1 MDLTKIKPYVFILLV
16 FAIPLLFVPIIKMA
30 KENSN
35 ALHSEKPIDKKLK
48 DTISDNYAIA
58 IHGGAGNFNPQDLSE
73 EQSLAYKKSL
83 FEALEK
89 GKSMLNSGK
98 KATEVVVDV
107 IKLLEDNPIFN
118 AGKGA
123 VLTNEGYA
131 ELDASI
137 MDGVTRNAGAI
148 AGVRTVKNPIKT
160 ALLVMDS
167 SKHVLLS
174 GRGAEEFSSKMGEP
188 QVENEYFITERSKQ
202 RLSAAKKQH
211 GTVGCV
217 VLDKYGN
224 LAAGTSTGGMTNKKY
239 GRIGDS
245 PIIGAGTWADNRSC
259 AISCTGWGEY
269 FIRLGVAH
277 EISAL
282 MRYRQMSL
290 NDAAQNVV
298 HNQLEY
304 LGGHGGIIGVDSFG
318 NIAVS
323 FNTTGMFRATY
334 DVKGVQEIK
343 IFEE

>member
-1 MDLTKIKPYVFILLV
+1 MNLTKIKPYIFILLV
-16 FAIPLLFVPIIKMA
+16 FAIPLLFIPIIKMA
-30 KENSN
+30 KEKSN
-35 ALHSEKPIDKKLK
+35 MMYNEKPLENKIA
-48 DTISDNYAIA
+48 DTISDTYAIA
-58 IHGGAGNFNPQDLSE
+58 IHGGAGNFLPQDLTE
-73 EQSLAYKKSL
+73 EQTLAYKKAL

-89 GKSMLNSGK
+89 GKSMLNSGA
-98 KATEVVVDV
+98 KATDVVVSV
-107 IKLLEDNPIFN
+107 IQLLENNPIFN

-123 VLTNEGYA
+123 VLTNDGLA

-137 MDGVTRNAGAI
+137 MDGLTRNAGAI
-148 AGVRTVKNPIKT
+148 AGVRTIKNPIKT

-174 GRGAEEFSSKMGEP
+174 GRGAEEFSAKMGEP
-188 QVENEYFITERSKQ
+188 QVDNSYFITERSKL

-224 LAAGTSTGGMTNKKY
+224 LAGGTSTGGMTNKKY

-245 PIIGAGTWADNRSC
+245 PIIGAGTWADNRTC

-282 MRYRQMSL
+282 MRYQQMNLS
-290 NDAAQNVV
+290 AAADNVI
-298 HNQLEY
+298 HKQLED
-304 LGGHGGIIGVDSFG
+304 LGGHGGVIGVDAFG
-318 NIAVS
+318 NVAAS

-334 DVKGVQEIK
+334 NSKGVQEVK
-343 IFEE
+343 IFNE